1 MKRLTALVTLWAT
14 NNRDDSWVREL
25 SARTLPEVNSIW
37 LRTGSCF
44 VSPERASEN
53 HNKFVVLTS
62 EVACNRTG

>member
-14 NNRDDSWVREL
+14 NNRDDSRVREL
-25 SARTLPEVNSIW
+25 MALPEVNSIW
-37 LRTGSCF
+37 IQTVSGFL
-44 VSPERASEN
+44 SPERASEN